1 MVNVTYTLTNDN
13 GLEIDIKGVT
23 SKATPLNLA
32 NHVYFNLA
40 GHESG
45 AEGLGDHFVSIN
57 ADHYLPTNEK
67 QIPFGKLTDVG
78 GSVFDLRIPRKLC
91 EMLPNCPGGD
101 NNGYDHNFCV
111 NGPVDLFY
119 YFG

>member
-1 MVNVTYTLTNDN
+1 MVNVTYTLTSDN
-13 GLEIDIKGVT
+13 GLKIDIKGVT

-45 AEGLGDHFVSIN
+45 AEGLGEHFVSIN

-111 NGPVDLFY
+111 NGPVDLFRY
-119 YFG
+119 